1 MMIIFTFPVY
11 LCYLVFQLFS
21 HKNLYEDDGADVQK
35 SVAYPSNVAKMAK
48 RLHMPEPPASRSPIP
63 TDVTDPAQRDVRSV
77 EAGSEE
83 EGEKPEMCLQ
93 TTIGLLVTVTVVC
106 QWLISLTAL
115 GSDRAEQLVAIT
127 AEFLVDSINGLTSSG
142 HISKGFVGLIL
153 LPIVGNAAG
162 MPS

>member
-1 MMIIFTFPVY
+1 MAIFTFLVY

-21 HKNLYEDDGADVQK
+21 HKNLYEDDGKDVQK

-48 RLHMPEPPASRSPIP
+48 RLHMPELPEPPASRSPIP
-63 TDVTDPAQRDVRSV
+63 TDVTDPAQRDARSV

-83 EGEKPEMCLQ
+83 EEEKPEMCLQ

-115 GSDRAEQLVAIT
+115 GSDGSE
-127 AEFLVDSINGLTSSG
+127 
-142 HISKGFVGLIL
+142 
-153 LPIVGNAAG
+153 
-162 MPS
+162 